1 MAQQRLG
8 KGLEAL
14 LPTAGYDLMGET
26 PAPGGKSTDAVA
38 QVNIN
43 DIDPNEAQARKDFD
57 EEKLRELSKTIAT
70 YGIVQ
75 PILLKPNG
83 RRYLIIAGERRW
95 RAARMAGLTHVPAII
110 KDIDIREHMEVSLI
124 ENLQRAD
131 LNPIEESEALHFLM
145 EEYDLT
151 QDVLANRIGK
161 SRSAVANSLRLLN
174 LPQPVIRML
183 REGKLTAGHA
193 RCLVAL
199 DDPDL
204 QIKLAQDI
212 AASGLSVRDVE
223 NLLKDPQKKPA
234 PPPVSKPPADV
245 EFVRFEKCLCERF
258 GTKVEVRGDHS
269 KGKITIQYFS
279 QDDLDRI
286 YKLLNE

>member
-14 LPTAGYDLMGET
+14 LPTADYSMEDTSSGSM
-26 PAPGGKSTDAVA
+26 DAVV
-38 QVNIN
+38 QIHIN

-70 YGIVQ
+70 HGIVQ
-75 PILLKPNG
+75 PILLKPQG

-95 RAARMAGLTHVPAII
+95 RAARMAGLTHVPAIV

-131 LNPIEESEALHFLM
+131 LNPIEESEALHYLM

-174 LPQPVIRML
+174 LPQPVIKML

-204 QIKLAQDI
+204 QIRIAQDI
-212 AASGLSVRDVE
+212 ADSGLSVRDVE
-223 NLLKDPQKKPA
+223 NLLKESPQKKQA
-234 PPPVSKPPADV
+234 PPPVLKPPADV
-245 EFVRFEKCLCERF
+245 EFVRFEKALCERF

-269 KGKITIQYFS
+269 KGKITIQYFNA
-279 QDDLDRI
+279 DDLERI